1 MITEGMEIY
10 QKSIVIFQKGIGE
23 DLTKPLKIVLTY
35 VVIVYVMELIAYG
48 KYNAVTM
55 TRNIIIIYIITF
67 ILSGAVNA
75 YYWENRVDGIN
86 VTKTILLVFFIE
98 IFLVVLVKRSQKDV
112 SITSLYQVTLLVD
125 GNRINVRVFPDGAE
139 IVENYSGDFDII
151 LMDIQMKYMDG
162 MTAAEQIRKLYNTD
176 IPELWAGMGRA
187 VNNAGAVITSFTSV
201 LLLSSAN
208 TMIISVVALVLFAL
222 ISVAI
227 YAYSTQLV
235 ISVKEPVST
244 EPAVNYKLERFVQ
257 AYSLTEREKEVL
269 QVLTESDGNVSEL
282 ASTLCMSRSAL
293 YRHISAIN
301 EKTDTSSRIGLIQFY
316 YSWSEN

>member
-1 MITEGMEIY
+1 MEQDIYLDVYFSFNFLMDFFVLFLTGIIIKNNKKIYRTIVSAIIGATYATIVMSTEGMEIF
-10 QKSIVIFQKGIGE
+10 QKSIGIFQKGIGE

-125 GNRINVRVFPDGAE
+125 GNRINVIGLADTG
-139 IVENYSGDFDII
+139 N
-151 LMDIQMKYMDG
+151 
-162 MTAAEQIRKLYNTD
+162 
-176 IPELWAGMGRA
+176 
-187 VNNAGAVITSFTSV
+187 
-201 LLLSSAN
+201 
-208 TMIISVVALVLFAL
+208 
-222 ISVAI
+222 
-227 YAYSTQLV
+227 
-235 ISVKEPVST
+235 
-244 EPAVNYKLERFVQ
+244 
-257 AYSLTEREKEVL
+257 SLTEPITGKPVSVIQAEELKKIPDKILLVPYNSVGKERGLMRAFVADNMIVNGRTVEKPIIGIHKG
-269 QVLTESDGNVSEL
+269 SFGGNN
-282 ASTLCMSRSAL
+282 R
-293 YRHISAIN
+293 YQ
-301 EKTDTSSRIGLIQFY
+301 LILHPKILKG
-316 YSWSEN
+316 E

>member
-1 MITEGMEIY
+1 MLFLTGIIIKNNKKIYRTIVSAIIGATYATIVMITEGMEIF
-10 QKSIVIFQKGIGE
+10 QKSIGIFQKGIGE

-125 GNRINVRVFPDGAE
+125 GNRINVIGLADTG
-139 IVENYSGDFDII
+139 N
-151 LMDIQMKYMDG
+151 
-162 MTAAEQIRKLYNTD
+162 
-176 IPELWAGMGRA
+176 
-187 VNNAGAVITSFTSV
+187 
-201 LLLSSAN
+201 
-208 TMIISVVALVLFAL
+208 
-222 ISVAI
+222 
-227 YAYSTQLV
+227 
-235 ISVKEPVST
+235 
-244 EPAVNYKLERFVQ
+244 
-257 AYSLTEREKEVL
+257 SLTEPITGKPVSVIQAEELKKIPDKILLVPYNSVGKERGLMRAFVADNMIVNGRTVEKPIIGIHKG
-269 QVLTESDGNVSEL
+269 SFGGNN
-282 ASTLCMSRSAL
+282 R
-293 YRHISAIN
+293 YQ
-301 EKTDTSSRIGLIQFY
+301 LILHPKILKG
-316 YSWSEN
+316 E